1 MLSVKSP
8 WLLVVALLSLPVF
21 GVTQEVKIGFVD
33 TAQLMKD
40 SPQAEIA
47 RKKLENEFRPRDQK
61 IVEMQKEE
69 KQLEDQLAV
78 DVTGMPDSERK
89 KLERNLQTL
98 KRDIKR
104 AREEIIEDY
113 NLRRNE
119 EINRLQ
125 KVIDKITIDI
135 AKEDN
140 YDVILRDNVLYSSK
154 RINIT
159 EKVLARLRQQS
170 VKTDRALGDSPAPVG
185 GK

>member
-1 MLSVKSP
+1 MFLYNSRWLVML
-8 WLLVVALLSLPVF
+8 ALLSLPLAGHV
-21 GVTQEVKIGFVD
+21 QDYKIGFVD
-33 TAQLMKD
+33 TVQLMKD
-40 SPQAEIA
+40 SPQAEAA
-47 RKKLENEFRPRDQK
+47 RRKLENEFRPRDQK

-69 KQLEDQLAV
+69 KQLEDQLGK
-78 DVTGMPDSERK
+78 DVSIMSDAERK

-135 AKEDN
+135 AKEDR

-159 EKVLARLRQQS
+159 DKVLERLRLQQGRA
-170 VKTDRALGDSPAPVG
+170 DRNGAEAQSPTG